1 MGSLTCL
8 GIGGISSSAVD
19 FRTKRGKVLHIVV
32 KLPPMNQYLLLS
44 ILLTPSHTG
53 GAGGLQKSLGHS
65 SSPFVRG
72 SRLRKVCDQHGSRSY
87 ILRPPRPSAGSRSKK
102 IRSTAAEEAEE
113 AKEAENSRTSLTVE
127 PSHDRVTGS
136 FLSKSRR
143 GFEDKK
149 LLDR

>member
-44 ILLTPSHTG
+44 ILLTPRHTG
-53 GAGGLQKSLGHS
+53 G
-65 SSPFVRG
+65 
-72 SRLRKVCDQHGSRSY
+72 SY
-87 ILRPPRPSAGSRSKK
+87 ILHPPRPSAGSRSKK

-113 AKEAENSRTSLTVE
+113 AKEAENSRTSLRVE

-136 FLSKSRR
+136 FLSNSRR
-143 GFEDKK
+143 GFEDKEIA
-149 LLDR
+149 R